1 MAYGI
6 LLDTMVWCEMLQ
18 FCFQIIL
25 YKKGE
30 RRQKFKARSDFV
42 GAQEY
47 KQYRQRGG
55 LE

>member
-6 LLDTMVWCEMLQ
+6 LLDTMAWCEMLQ
-18 FCFQIIL
+18 FCFHIIL

-30 RRQKFKARSDFV
+30 RKQKFKTKSDLV

-47 KQYRQRGG
+47 KQYSRRGG